1 MKGLSK
7 NEISSYCGN
16 VLPLTFSGEGEV
28 KWSCDSD
35 IVGVR
40 TFSEGELAFTNGI
53 LLTLKQVG
61 EATVIAECDGVS
73 YPCKIH
79 IREMKHWSNEEAC
92 NYYAGDFHDHT
103 TDEHNHDKFAV
114 RDSGFPKDVINSVKE
129 DGKMDFHVISDH
141 TKTLNQRDF
150 FRGFT
155 DDELIEKEHIVFPG
169 SESEVTVVEEDRYG
183 IPCKRSGEIVVVN
196 ADNYSYAYSWEE
208 FFDDYKDSPFAVAVL
223 AHPQVSGFSV
233 KGIWNFSLDKN
244 NSPRMR
250 ELVKGIEMGDGG
262 DRESNM
268 INEYVYSKALDN
280 GFHVSTTCSSDSHG
294 NFGWKYDNF
303 PGKTII
309 MAAEKSKEAFLDAL
323 NNQRFYACSSG
334 NLKLK
339 CFVNGKMA
347 PCTLDITDSY
357 DFKVDIDYFKE
368 DASTVPVKCS
378 IISDRGKELGVIED
392 EDLSHMEFTLETD
405 EASYFYLRLVDSEGR
420 KTWSPPIWTGRAPKK
435 YTYPEKPLQKDG
447 WTVKEMYSEND
458 ASVLVC
464 DDPRK
469 TWSGKGYT
477 ASLIIDMKEVK
488 TVSAIGHYAPFVD
501 RLEYVKQ
508 GISQSVVMGTMAAQ
522 YEIYTSLDGVVFEFR
537 DEGFVRIYG
546 GEEIL
551 PFDPVEARYIRFD
564 VLSTVGK
571 ATDRKELPHSPVTIA
586 ELSVY

>member
-1 MKGLSK
+1 MGFAK
-7 NEISSYCGN
+7 NEIFSFCGN
-16 VLPLTFSGEGEV
+16 VIPLTFEGDGKI
-28 KWSCDSD
+28 KWSADSD
-35 IVGVR
+35 KVSLR
-40 TFSEGELAFTNGI
+40 TFHECELAFDNGVLVT
-53 LLTLKQVG
+53 LLKEG
-61 EATVIAECDGVS
+61 DATVFATSDGVK

-79 IREMKHWSNEEAC
+79 IRAMKHWSNEEAC

-103 TDEHNHDKFAV
+103 TDEHNHDRFAV
-114 RDSGFPKDVINSVKE
+114 RESGFPKDVINSVKE

-141 TKTLNQRDF
+141 TKTLNPRDF

-155 DDELIEKEHIVFPG
+155 DDEAIEKEHIVFPG
-169 SESEVTVVEEDRYG
+169 SESEVTAIEEDRYG
-183 IPCKRSGEIVVVN
+183 IPHKNSGEIVVVN
-196 ADNYSYAYSWEE
+196 ADNYSYANSWEE
-208 FFDDYKDSPFAVAVL
+208 FFKHLETCPFAVCVL

-233 KGIWNFSLDKN
+233 KGIWNFKLDKN

-250 ELVKGIEMGDGG
+250 ELVKGVEMGDGG

-280 GFHVSTTCSSDSHG
+280 GFRVSTTCSSDSHG
-294 NFGWKYDNF
+294 NYGWKYDNF

-323 NNQRFYACSSG
+323 NNSRFYACSSG

-339 CFVNGKMA
+339 CCVNGKLA
-347 PCTLDITDSY
+347 PCTLEETDSY
-357 DFKVDIDYFKE
+357 DFKVDIEYFRE
-368 DASTVPVKCS
+368 DASTIPVKCS
-378 IISDRGKELGVIED
+378 IISDRGKELGIIED

-420 KTWSPPIWTGRAPKK
+420 KTWSPPVWTGRAPKK
-435 YTYPEKPLQKDG
+435 YTYPEKPLPKDG
-447 WTVKEMYSEND
+447 WTVTEMYSGAD
-458 ASVLVC
+458 ASVLVS
-464 DDPRK
+464 DTPDK
-469 TWSGKGYT
+469 NWIGKGYT

-488 TVSAIGHYAPFVD
+488 TVSAIGHYPPMVD
-501 RLEYVKQ
+501 RFALMEQ

-522 YEIYTSLDGVVFEFR
+522 YEIYTSLDGVVYEFR
-537 DEGFVRIYG
+537 DEGYVRTYG